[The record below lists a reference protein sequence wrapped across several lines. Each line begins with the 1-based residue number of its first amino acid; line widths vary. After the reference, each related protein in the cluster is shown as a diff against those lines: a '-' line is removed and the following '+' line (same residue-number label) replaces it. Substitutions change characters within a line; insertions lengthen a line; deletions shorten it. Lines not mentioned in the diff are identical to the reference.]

1 MTSMLALCP
10 SCVVVMLGPEF
21 SSRPLRLQLMV
32 TGMSPWETTQVSW
45 AKAPESMTGD
55 PKEKGAI
62 LGGSRNTH
70 NL

>member
-1 MTSMLALCP
+1 
-10 SCVVVMLGPEF
+10 
-21 SSRPLRLQLMV
+21 MV

-62 LGGSRNTH
+62 LGGSKNTH
-70 NL
+70 NLFTLNLKIYSQCLPL